1 MDILT
6 RMQTRARERASHLVD
21 PLSPE
26 GRAQALNTPNPSMTV
41 AQAEAHRMA
50 AFRDL
55 QNSVNMEQAS
65 VQDEIAR
72 INQQRTQEI
81 ANLGLNLNETQARNL
96 SIIQSEINDIK
107 EILNNS
113 KDMSPDK
120 VKDTL
125 EILDSRINELTSLQY
140 ADANNRLK
148 DINKN
153 PEANKPAPYIDNA
166 HQDIERRNNK
176 TMQSG
181 KDNVKD
187 AIKNTEDE
195 TSAPKV
201 VPNILTRENIIPL
214 EANLKKKVFGQDEVI
229 EKIVAVSK
237 NAFTKLRVN
246 KKKPTGSYFFA
257 GPSGVGK
264 TELARTMAESLGV
277 PILIINMGEYA
288 QEHETAKLLGAPP
301 GYVGSE
307 EPGII
312 PRFIEKNPNGIILFD
327 EIEKAHPNADNILL
341 SILDQGVCQ
350 DNRGNDVHFKETIVI
365 CTSNLGAKVEYFPNL
380 TQEEKNKYRME
391 AIKARIRPEIIGRYD
406 GIFHFHSLNDNV
418 YKMIIDK
425 FLNGITETVQEEHKL
440 NLTFSED
447 IRKMIAKESYDP
459 ALGGRP
465 AGKFIEQITVN
476 PLADFLLRED
486 YEAVSQANPNV
497 TLDLNKDG
505 NIVLVGNESREVLAT
520 MSNTKEVLEQLARS
534 RFSDRQEM
542 DNGQDE
548 IAIEP
553 PANPKPTPKVEVP
566 KLKTQPQLKPETKKA
581 TPEEISEIVAPKPSR
596 KPRTR

>member
-6 RMQTRARERASHLVD
+6 RMQKRARERASNLVD

-26 GRAQALNTPNPSMTV
+26 GRAQALNTPNPSMTI
-41 AQAEAHRMA
+41 AQAEEHRMA

-548 IAIEP
+548 ISIEP
-553 PANPKPTPKVEVP
+553 PTNPKPTPKVEVP

>member
-6 RMQTRARERASHLVD
+6 RMQNRARERASNLVD

-26 GRAQALNTPNPSMTV
+26 GRAQALNTTNPSMTI

-55 QNSVNMEQAS
+55 ANSVNMEQAS
-65 VQDEIAR
+65 VQDEIVR

-81 ANLGLNLNETQARNL
+81 ANLGLNLNETQLRNL
-96 SIIQSEINDIK
+96 SIIQSEIDDIK

-113 KDMSPDK
+113 KNMSPDK
-120 VKDTL
+120 VKETL
-125 EILDSRINELTSLQY
+125 EMLDSRISELTSLQY

-148 DINKN
+148 DISKN
-153 PEANKPAPYIDNA
+153 PEANKPAPYINNA

-181 KDNVKD
+181 KYNIQDE
-187 AIKNTEDE
+187 IKNTKDK

-201 VPNILTRENIIPL
+201 VPNILTRENIIRL

-312 PRFIEKNPNGIILFD
+312 PRFIENNPNCIILFD

-425 FLNGITETVQEEHKL
+425 FLNGITETVQEEHNL

-447 IRKMIAKESYDP
+447 VRNMIAKESYDP

-486 YEAVSQANPNV
+486 YETVSKANPNV
-497 TLDLNKDG
+497 TLDINKEG

-566 KLKTQPQLKPETKKA
+566 KLKTQPQLKPATKND
-581 TPEEISEIVAPKPSR
+581 TSEEISKIVAPKPSR

>member
-6 RMQTRARERASHLVD
+6 RMQKRARERASNLVD

-26 GRAQALNTPNPSMTV
+26 GRAQALNTPNPSMTI
-41 AQAEAHRMA
+41 AQAEEHRMA

-505 NIVLVGNESREVLAT
+505 NIVLVGNDSREVLAT